1 MCLIINIHTVQHTIV
16 LKITDSRRRRRKR
29 STMPTAADIDE
40 EIVQYRKVQEEIQ
53 RVRTDLQLVLSQLT
67 ENQMVHQE
75 LQVLDS
81 STKVYKMV
89 GPVLLKNSVTDAQD
103 TVTKRLDFI
112 RGEQTR
118 LETKNQNLEARGA
131 AIAATVQQMQSQLQQ
146 ATVAAVQQIKDQ
158 ATAAS

>member
-1 MCLIINIHTVQHTIV
+1 
-16 LKITDSRRRRRKR
+16 
-29 STMPTAADIDE
+29 MPTAADIDE